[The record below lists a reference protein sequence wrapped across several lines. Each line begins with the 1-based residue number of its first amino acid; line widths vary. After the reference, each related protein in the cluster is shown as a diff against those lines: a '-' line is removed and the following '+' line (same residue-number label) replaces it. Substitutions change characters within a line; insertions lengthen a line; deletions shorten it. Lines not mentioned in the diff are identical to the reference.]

1 MGMAPNHQPQN
12 GRFPTMTK
20 LVGYLVPYFEEYS
33 HVHVLGDRGI
43 SFIVVFL
50 QGPSSCELPKSK
62 YVDIS

>member
-1 MGMAPNHQPQN
+1 
-12 GRFPTMTK
+12 MTK

-62 YVDIS
+62 YVDTSWYIHHQSNS